1 MAFKRSCAKTEHL
14 PQEFRVLYP
23 NTRVVID
30 CTEIRVQ
37 VPSSLLLQSQM
48 YSSYKSGKT
57 LKSLIGTVSFV
68 SALYTGSISDKE
80 ITRCCGILDLLE
92 PNDNVMADKGFNIGE
107 MLTSRRVSLNLPPY
121 LSSGGQFSSKEVKET
136 KTIAK
141 LRIHVERTIRR
152 IKEYHIYDTPIPLS
166 LLGTVNQ
173 HWTVTCLLV
182 NF

>member
-30 CTEIRVQ
+30 CTEIRGQ
-37 VPSSLLLQSQM
+37 VRSSLLLQSQM

-92 PNDNVMADKGFNIGE
+92 PDDSVMADKGF
-107 MLTSRRVSLNLPPY
+107 
-121 LSSGGQFSSKEVKET
+121 
-136 KTIAK
+136 
-141 LRIHVERTIRR
+141 
-152 IKEYHIYDTPIPLS
+152 
-166 LLGTVNQ
+166 
-173 HWTVTCLLV
+173 
-182 NF
+182 